1 MSEASNVMVALIKS
15 GPNLIRLMLNL
26 GWMYV
31 TLGWRVRRARRAF
44 EKQLMRQ
51 GMSRKDAERLSYAY
65 VELKNSLV
73 GMLRFGAFSFRSFE
87 PE

>member
-51 GMSRKDAERLSYAY
+51 GMSREDAKRLSYAY
-65 VELKNSLV
+65 VELKNSVV
-73 GMLRFGAFSFRSFE
+73 GMLRVGAFSFRSFE

>member
-15 GPNLIRLMLNL
+15 GPNLVRLMLSL

-31 TLGWRVRRARRAF
+31 TLWWRVRRARRAF
-44 EKQLMRQ
+44 EKQLMLR
-51 GMSRKDAERLSYAY
+51 GMSKEDAKRLSYAF

-73 GMLRFGAFSFRSFE
+73 GVLKVGAFSFRSFE